1 MVGALAA
8 HIGLGEAMQLRVNQ
22 RKQTAGGGC
31 VAAVHR
37 FEELGDF
44 TWIGLQGTPP
54 SMTAF

>member
-1 MVGALAA
+1 
-8 HIGLGEAMQLRVNQ
+8 MQLRVNQ